1 MLFLFVPITEVEEE
15 MPNSEDETMNSTS
28 SSNSSSR
35 SLRNDIN
42 PRPNQIRRSMPNM
55 TPFDNQLSNHVLF
68 TNRRFNEI
76 SLSILESENA
86 ICNKLNFKY
95 IDLQLIRLITSNE
108 SSANV
113 YSKKKG

>member
-28 SSNSSSR
+28 SSSSSSR

-55 TPFDNQLSNHVLF
+55 TPFDNQLTNHVLF
-68 TNRRFNEI
+68 TNPRFKEI
-76 SLSILESENA
+76 SLSILESDEA
-86 ICNKLNFKY
+86 IHNKLNFKY
-95 IDLQLIRLITSNE
+95 IDLQLI
-108 SSANV
+108 
-113 YSKKKG
+113 